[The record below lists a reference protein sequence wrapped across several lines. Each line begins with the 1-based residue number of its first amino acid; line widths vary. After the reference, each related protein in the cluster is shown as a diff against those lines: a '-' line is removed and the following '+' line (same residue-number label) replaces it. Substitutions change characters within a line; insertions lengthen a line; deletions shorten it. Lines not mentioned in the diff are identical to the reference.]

1 MQPRLDGPDRRP
13 RKLLNFIEFVAFSV
27 VQQYDDAVI
36 FAELLQCCVQA
47 AENLDALTVRDR
59 VEVAGKA
66 CQTLAGQVPLVDE
79 VHALAGET
87 AMLIDEQVVHDP
99 AQPGTRLLDF
109 HDFVQQAEGLD
120 KQFLEQVLGLGF
132 ATGQAP
138 GKTIQPVEVRPH
150 DSLEYVALV
159 CFSHRTAECIA
170 SRGASDKDALC
181 YS

>member
-1 MQPRLDGPDRRP
+1 MARKPI
-13 RKLLNFIEFVAFSV
+13 RKLISESRRLWDRYYAHPTQS
-27 VQQYDDAVI
+27 
-36 FAELLQCCVQA
+36 
-47 AENLDALTVRDR
+47 NLRAYIRHHDQM
-59 VEVAGKA
+59 KA
-66 CQTLAGQVPLVDE
+66 RQSLAGQAPLVDE